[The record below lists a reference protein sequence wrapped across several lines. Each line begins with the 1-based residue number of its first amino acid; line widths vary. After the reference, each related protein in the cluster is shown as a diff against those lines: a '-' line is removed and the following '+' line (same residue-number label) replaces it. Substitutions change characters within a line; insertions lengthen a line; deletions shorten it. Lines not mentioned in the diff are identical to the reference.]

1 MVVRSR
7 ATDERSA
14 SKCQGKW
21 PDQALCDSFGLPAL
35 TVAVRATS
43 QACQNAGKSQKW
55 NGSHPGIP
63 GLVNGRST
71 PTSSSAVP
79 GLIWTFLAARACLYK
94 CYFIPA

>member
-43 QACQNAGKSQKW
+43 QACHNAGKSQKW
-55 NGSHPGIP
+55 M
-63 GLVNGRST
+63 
-71 PTSSSAVP
+71 
-79 GLIWTFLAARACLYK
+79 
-94 CYFIPA
+94 